1 MYQFVDRA
9 RYNSYRLVCE
19 EVLQKVYCR
28 MKKRYK
34 LTADIYPVGSGKYRL
49 VTQDGNGPFDLDYNV
64 EFHKLPPELQ
74 RDPHKLKDEFRLL
87 FDEVGRKYFLPG
99 KDSKSSI
106 KFLSRKDNDAGRNRF
121 SVDIGLIRH
130 HDVGLP
136 NSRLIHDKAKGTFSW
151 EESISQGKVRTKIQA
166 IRAAGKWQTLR
177 EKYLDRKNLYLSRQ
191 DENHPSYVVLTE
203 VVNEYYPEV
212 VR

>member
-1 MYQFVDRA
+1 MYRFVDKA

-19 EVLQKVYCR
+19 EVLQKVYHR

-34 LTADIYPVGSGKYRL
+34 LTAFIYPIGSGKYHL

-64 EFHKLPPELQ
+64 EFHKLPLELQ
-74 RDPHKLKDEFRLL
+74 RDPRKLKDEFRLL
-87 FDEVGRKYFLPG
+87 FDRFGQQYFLPG
-99 KDSKSSI
+99 RDSTSSI
-106 KFLSRKDNDAGRNRF
+106 KFLSRANNNAGRNRF

-136 NSRLIHDKAKGTFSW
+136 NSRLIHDKAKGMFSW
-151 EESISQGKVRTKIQA
+151 EESLSQGKVRAKIKA
-166 IRAAGKWQTLR
+166 IRAVGKWQTLR

-191 DENHPSYVVLTE
+191 DEDHPSYVVLTE
-203 VVNEYYPEV
+203 VVNEYYSEV